1 MSPVAKIRKLLWGCS
16 CLACHFL
23 NVVLAIFAVGQ
34 GGLLALNFLQHEVP
48 LPDRLTEWVINSLG
62 PDNLEADWEDAVFD
76 LRAGLLLSGFQL
88 RNSSTEQI
96 IATAREAHL
105 QWSPLHLFISRLA
118 PIHSVE
124 ARDVEIYIPVSHSPT
139 GLNEPVLA
147 IRHVA
152 MREDNGELR
161 VGSLIV
167 ESGKVRLYLEGTAPL
182 HAFSLK
188 SEGGG
193 GTRFYDLLQQ
203 IRRLPPDLEAMAE
216 ISWRL
221 FPSGSH
227 LFQLRALVPNLEYD
241 IGRMSSLSMR
251 ARMRL
256 ARDGL
261 SILDLHM
268 GGSLSLTREVPKL
281 PLIDEVLNQEPIPF
295 ELSAGGALRK
305 TGNIQVPSS
314 IRLNLHPRDESLPVR
329 HLLLRTAYWG
339 SISPV
344 HWIASSSRAFSE
356 GWAYPVFNRIEDIT
370 GFPFKLDF
378 RGYLP
383 ECLLAD
389 LVPGLPDVRMLEGAG
404 ADQIQLNATFDP
416 LSLTLEGMVATDGL
430 YIGQTNFA
438 RLHTRL
444 SLNRQH
450 LRLEDMQVRQSDNQY
465 AYGSY
470 IHEFSTS
477 KFSLNAMGSTFPET
491 LDILLGRW
499 WQNIF
504 KHIEANEPLP
514 ADVTVWGQWRDLKS
528 LQSITTVDGNNGSY
542 RGVHIPRLQL
552 RVRSNHQWAVL
563 ETLKASFPD
572 GSFGGRIAIR
582 SGLKQDD
589 IFRAMLLD
597 LESDAPWEALCA
609 ASGIEE
615 LCEAT
620 FVGNPHVT
628 VRGVLWQDSGKGF
641 RAIPQADLRLG
652 LSQPTGSSVVQDL
665 QLEGLSLSGRLKG
678 STLDLTGLSGRFAE
692 GVFTGNIRIDNWQS
706 KENRHRHYNLQLVD
720 AHFGSARKQLS
731 ESFGYDP
738 KVSTTLPTQLHEG
751 RVDALL
757 NLTTGASLEA
767 AHGFGSV
774 GLRQAK
780 LGQIHLFG
788 GLSRFFTSMGFK
800 FSSLNLDALTF
811 DWLLADSVL
820 RINNGYVT
828 GPSLRLQI
836 AGALDLAAQQLAMQA
851 EVTLVKGMMGMVLS
865 PVSENLFFD
874 LEGPIEDPQWTIS
887 FSPFKRIQE
896 PSLKEGPPIE
906 L

>member
-23 NVVLAIFAVGQ
+23 NIVLALFAIGQ

-48 LPDRLTEWVINSLG
+48 LPDRFMEWVINRIG
-62 PDNLEADWEDAVFD
+62 PDNLEADWEDAVID
-76 LRAGLLLSGFQL
+76 LRGGLLLSGFQL
-88 RNSSTEQI
+88 RNSATEQI

-105 QWSPLHLFISRLA
+105 QWSPLHLVISRLA
-118 PIHSVE
+118 PIRSLE

-139 GLNEPVLA
+139 GLNEPVLS
-147 IRHVA
+147 IHHVA
-152 MREDNGELR
+152 MNEENGELR

-167 ESGKVRLYLEGTAPL
+167 ECGKVRLYMEGTAPL
-182 HAFSLK
+182 HAFSVTGD
-188 SEGGG
+188 EGGESS
-193 GTRFYDLLQQ
+193 FYELLQQ
-203 IRRLPPDLEAMAE
+203 IRRLPADLEALAE
-216 ISWRL
+216 ISWKM

-241 IGRMSSLSMR
+241 IGRMNSLSMR

-256 ARDGL
+256 AKDGL

-268 GGSLSLTREVPKL
+268 DGSLALTREIPKL
-281 PLIDEVLNQEPIPF
+281 PLIDEVLNREPIPF

-305 TGNIQVPSS
+305 TGKIQVPSA

-339 SISPV
+339 NISPV
-344 HWIASSSRAFSE
+344 HWIATSPRAFSE
-356 GWAYPVFNRIEDIT
+356 GWAYPVVSRFEDVT

-383 ECLLAD
+383 QCLLTE
-389 LVPGLPDVRMLEGAG
+389 LVPGLPDVRMLKGAG

-416 LSLTLEGMVATDGL
+416 LSLSLQGMIATDGL
-430 YIGQTNFA
+430 YIGQTHFA
-438 RLHTRL
+438 RLHTGL
-444 SLNRQH
+444 YLNRQQ
-450 LRLEDMQVRQSDNQY
+450 LRLEDLQVKQSGNQF
-465 AYGSY
+465 ASGSY
-470 IHEFSTS
+470 THEFSTS
-477 KFSLNAMGSTFPET
+477 RFSLNAMGSTFPET
-491 LDILLGRW
+491 LDILLGNW

-514 ADVTVWGQWRDLKS
+514 ADVTVWGKWRDLKS
-528 LQSITTVDGNNGSY
+528 LQSITTVDGKNGSY

-572 GSFGGRIAIR
+572 GAFGGRIAIR
-582 SGLKQDD
+582 SGLKGDD

-615 LCEAT
+615 LCGAT
-620 FVGNPHVT
+620 FSGNPHVT

-641 RAIPQADLRLG
+641 KARPQADLRLG
-652 LSQPTGSSVVQDL
+652 LIQHEGFSIVQDL
-665 QLEGLSLSGRLKG
+665 RLEGLSLSGRLKG
-678 STLDLTGLSGRFAE
+678 NTLDLTGLSGRFAG
-692 GVFTGNIRIDNWQS
+692 GVFTGGIRIDNWQS

-720 AHFGSARKQLS
+720 AHFGSARTQLS

-738 KVSTTLPTQLHEG
+738 NVSSALPTELHEG
-751 RVDALL
+751 RVDAFLK
-757 NLTTGASLEA
+757 LTTGAGLGE

-774 GLRQAK
+774 GLREAK

-788 GLSRFFTSMGFK
+788 GLSRFFTSMGLN

-820 RINNGYVT
+820 RINNGFVT

-865 PVSENLFFD
+865 PVSENLHFD
-874 LEGPIEDPQWTIS
+874 LQGPIADPQWTIS
-887 FSPFKRIQE
+887 FSPFKRPQKPTE
-896 PSLKEGPPIE
+896 PETPPIE